1 MFLREMSPAANSVE
15 KRMFSQASNKSV
27 RKLVHDV

>member
-15 KRMFSQASNKSV
+15 KQMFSPASNKSV